1 MLGGAGDA
9 WWCAAI
15 YAGVDFKNIGTQENL
30 DKVAA
35 LLRKQRPL
43 VRTYASD
50 TTTMNQALASG
61 EIVAAMTWNDSAVS
75 LRGEGIPV
83 KFAKPKEGAL
93 TWVGGVMI
101 HRDAPHLDKAHD
113 IVDSMLSYERGLY
126 EISEGGYGHSNAK
139 ALASF
144 TEEELADLG
153 LSLDVAAVL
162 GAGHFMT
169 PQTQAFDT
177 DSNTLYEEIKAG
189 F

>member
-15 YAGVDFKNIGTQENL
+15 YAGVDFKDIGTQENL

-43 VRTYASD
+43 IRTYSSSP
-50 TTTMNQALASG
+50 TELNQALASG
-61 EIVAAMTWNDSAVS
+61 EMVAAMTWNDSLVS
-75 LRGEGIPV
+75 LRAEGIPV

-101 HRDAPHLDKAHD
+101 HKDAPHLDKAHD
-113 IVDSMLSYERGLY
+113 IVDAMLSYERGRY
-126 EISEGGYGHSNAK
+126 EISEDGYGHSNAK

-144 TEEELADLG
+144 TEKELADLG
-153 LSLDVAAVL
+153 LGLDVAGILAE
-162 GAGHFMT
+162 GHFMV